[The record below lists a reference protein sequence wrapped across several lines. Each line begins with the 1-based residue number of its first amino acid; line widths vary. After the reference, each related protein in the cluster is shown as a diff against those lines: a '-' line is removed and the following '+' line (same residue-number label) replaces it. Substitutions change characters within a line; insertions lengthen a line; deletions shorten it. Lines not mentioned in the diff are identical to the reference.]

1 MTAQNGNGKAKPR
14 GRPIQKGQ
22 VLNPGGR
29 PKEVAH
35 VKELARTWT
44 AEAISTL
51 AQIMG
56 DESAPHSARVKASES
71 LLDRAW
77 GKSESTVNVKQA
89 NDVRELSTAEILAA
103 LAVVGIAGSERGP
116 DESSAVH

>member
-1 MTAQNGNGKAKPR
+1 MAENSKPKARRGP

-35 VKELARTWT
+35 VKELARQWT
-44 AEAISTL
+44 GEAISTL
-51 AQIMG
+51 ASIMG
-56 DESAPHSARVKASES
+56 DGAAPHSARVKASES

-77 GKSESTVNVKQA
+77 GKAESTVNVKQN

-103 LAVVGIAGSERGP
+103 LAAVGVVGAEDGP
-116 DESSAVH
+116 GGPSAVH